1 MYRITTKTGTII
13 EGHDVI
19 EIMKAIAAAGD
30 IAVRFDYDKP
40 LQRDKTT
47 VYDVVKESQREA
59 NLE

>member
-1 MYRITTKTGTII
+1 MYKITTKTGTII

-40 LQRDKTT
+40 MSRNKTT
-47 VYDVVKESQREA
+47 IYNVVRESEKEAE
-59 NLE
+59 LE